1 MTAWTVVTGVLLVAG
16 LGAGLLVGARG
27 GAVDRLVGLQFA
39 GAAATL
45 VLVALAA
52 LTGQSS
58 YLAVPL
64 VLVLLSFAGTLVFTR
79 LAGGR

>member
-1 MTAWTVVTGVLLVAG
+1 VTTWTVLTGVLLVAG
-16 LGAGLLVGARG
+16 LGGGLLVGARG
-27 GAVDRLVGLQFA
+27 DAVSRLVGLQFA

-45 VLVALAA
+45 VLIALAA

-64 VLVLLSFAGTLVFTR
+64 VLVLLSFAGTLVFAR
-79 LAGGR
+79 LAGTR

>member
-1 MTAWTVVTGVLLVAG
+1 VTAWTVLTGVLLVAG
-16 LGAGLLVGARG
+16 LGTGLWVGARG
-27 GAVDRLVGLQFA
+27 DAVSRLVGLQFA
-39 GAAATL
+39 GAVATL
-45 VLVALAA
+45 ALVALAV

-79 LAGGR
+79 LAGTR